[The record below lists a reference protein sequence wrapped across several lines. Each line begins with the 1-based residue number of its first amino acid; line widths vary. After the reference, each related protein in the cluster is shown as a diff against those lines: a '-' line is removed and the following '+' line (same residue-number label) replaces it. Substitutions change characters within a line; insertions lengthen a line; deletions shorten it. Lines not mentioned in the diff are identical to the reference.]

1 MRMSGR
7 EIGATGGSAM
17 NLAGAIYRADK
28 SKLPMSS
35 PTPASILNLF
45 SIRQVACMR
54 VAISVVAAFTLL
66 PARSFAQ
73 TASQITPP
81 SFRPNLERQSGFA
94 LPGTPGLA
102 TPAGAEKLFVK
113 LSGVSIKGGLPALA
127 SEATALEAKLTGHR
141 ISGADV
147 FAAARDLEAAYAK
160 AGYVLVRVIL
170 PPQQLN
176 NGARLKLVV
185 VDGFI
190 ERIETKDVPERVRDR
205 IMTLL
210 GPLTGR
216 RGLMLSEIERR
227 VLLAGDTP
235 GVVLRSTLSPGKA
248 EGATIL
254 VIDGTYQA
262 VSETLTFDNTLSNQL
277 GRTTLGAGLD
287 FNSIA
292 GLGEL
297 VYLRASGHPDD
308 GANGFFDT
316 YPRNRT
322 LAGGFILPL
331 WVDGLTFNAEYTD
344 ARTTPEAVAGIQTTD
359 TFERLSLRL
368 RYAWL
373 RGRIANF
380 NSEVSFDAQ
389 DERQSLFVG
398 ADLAPLSQDRL
409 RIVRFVNDGD
419 VLTPWGATISGR
431 AAASFGIDGL
441 GARSAADASVLLPL
455 SRQGADAS
463 FQKFD
468 ITLNYVQTLVDHL
481 AVNVS
486 ARAQTSFGEPL
497 LHSEQIG
504 IANTTGL
511 SAFDAGTIVG
521 DEGYVVRGELSSPWS
536 VPWSLPWALPQD
548 CSIGMVAAPYV
559 FAAYGEVFLKDPT
572 ALEAAAIHASSF
584 GGGLRLA
591 GAATGKLSNGSLSLE
606 YGRATRSDGVAA
618 AGDRFTVVSAFRF

>member
-1 MRMSGR
+1 MLVRGGLGR
-7 EIGATGGSAM
+7 KAVGA
-17 NLAGAIYRADK
+17 
-28 SKLPMSS
+28 
-35 PTPASILNLF
+35 
-45 SIRQVACMR
+45 V
-54 VAISVVAAFTLL
+54 VVALAWL
-66 PARSFAQ
+66 PVSGFAQ

-81 SFRPNLERQSGFA
+81 SFRPSIERQGGFA

-102 TPAGAEKLFVK
+102 TPAGAEKLFVR

-127 SEATALEAKLTGHR
+127 AVTAELQARLTGR
-141 ISGADV
+141 KISGADI

-170 PPQQLN
+170 PPQQLV

-190 ERIETKDVPERVRDR
+190 ERIDTKDVPERVRER
-205 IMTLL
+205 IMTLV

-216 RGLMLSEIERR
+216 RGLTLTEIERR

-235 GVVLRSTLSPGKA
+235 GVVLRSTLAPGKG

-254 VIDGTYQA
+254 VIDAKYQA
-262 VSETLTFDNTLSNQL
+262 VSETLTFDNTLSKAL

-297 VYLRASGHPDD
+297 VYLRAAGHPDD
-308 GANGFFDT
+308 GNNGFFET

-322 LAGGFILPL
+322 LAAGFILPL
-331 WVDGLTFNAEYTD
+331 WIDGLTFNAEYTD

-389 DERQSLFVG
+389 DEKQSLFV
-398 ADLAPLSQDRL
+398 ATVPVPLSVDRL
-409 RIVRFVNDGD
+409 RIVRFANDGD
-419 VLTPWGATISGR
+419 VLTPWGATLSGR
-431 AAASFGIDGL
+431 ATASFGINGL
-441 GARSAADASVLLPL
+441 GARSAADASVVLPL

-468 ITLNYVQTLVDHL
+468 ITIGYGQALIEHL
-481 AVNVS
+481 AIS
-486 ARAQTSFGEPL
+486 LAARAQTSFNAPL
-497 LHSEQIG
+497 ARSEQIG
-504 IANTTGL
+504 IANTSGL
-511 SAFDAGTIVG
+511 SAFDAGTVVG
-521 DEGYVVRGELSSPWS
+521 DQGYVVRGELSSPWS
-536 VPWSLPWALPQD
+536 LPLPND
-548 CSIGMVAAPYV
+548 AIGVVAAPYL
-559 FAAYGEVFLKDPT
+559 FGAYGEVSLKNPT
-572 ALEAAAIHASSF
+572 ALEVASIRATSY
-584 GGGLRLA
+584 GGGLRLG
-591 GAATGKLSNGSLSLE
+591 GAAPGTLSNGSLSLE
-606 YGRATRSDGVAA
+606 YGHAHRSDGAP

>member
-1 MRMSGR
+1 MLRGR
-7 EIGATGGSAM
+7 IFGVG
-17 NLAGAIYRADK
+17 I
-28 SKLPMSS
+28 
-35 PTPASILNLF
+35 
-45 SIRQVACMR
+45 
-54 VAISVVAAFTLL
+54 AAFVLL
-66 PARSFAQ
+66 PASSFAQ

-127 SEATALEAKLTGHR
+127 AASAALEAKLTGHR

-147 FAAARDLEAAYAK
+147 FAAARDLEAAYAG

-170 PPQQLN
+170 PPQQLV

-205 IMTLL
+205 IMTLV

-235 GVVLRSTLSPGKA
+235 GVVLRSTLSPGQA
-248 EGATIL
+248 EGATVL

-262 VSETLTFDNTLSNQL
+262 VSETLTYDNTLSRAL
-277 GRTTLGAGLD
+277 GRNTLGAGLD

-297 VYLRASGHPDD
+297 VYLRVSGDPND
-308 GANGFFDT
+308 GGNGFFET
-316 YPRNRT
+316 YPRNRM
-322 LAGGFILPL
+322 LAAGFILPL

-344 ARTTPEAVAGIQTTD
+344 SRTTPEAVAGIQTTD
-359 TFERLSLRL
+359 TFDRLSLRL

-373 RGRIANF
+373 RGRNANF
-380 NSEVSFDAQ
+380 NSELDFDAQ
-389 DERQSLFVG
+389 DEQQSLFVG
-398 ADLAPLSQDRL
+398 GDPVPLSLDRL

-441 GARSAADASVLLPL
+441 GARSAADASALLPL
-455 SRQGADAS
+455 SRQGADAT

-468 ITLNYVQTLVDHL
+468 IVLNYNQSVVDHL
-481 AVNVS
+481 AVSLS
-486 ARAQTSFGEPL
+486 ARAQTSFNAPL

-521 DEGYVVRGELSSPWS
+521 DQGYVVRGELQS
-536 VPWSLPWALPQD
+536 PWSLPVQNPIFGQ
-548 CSIGMVAAPYV
+548 SIGIVAAPYI
-559 FAAYGEVFLKDPT
+559 FGAYGEVSLEDPT
-572 ALEAAAIHASSF
+572 ALEAPRIHAASY
-584 GGGLRLA
+584 GAGLRFG
-591 GAATGKLSNGSLSLE
+591 GAATGTLSNGSLSLE
-606 YGRATRSDGVAA
+606 YGHATRSDGVAA
-618 AGDRFTVVSAFRF
+618 VGDRFTVVSAFRF